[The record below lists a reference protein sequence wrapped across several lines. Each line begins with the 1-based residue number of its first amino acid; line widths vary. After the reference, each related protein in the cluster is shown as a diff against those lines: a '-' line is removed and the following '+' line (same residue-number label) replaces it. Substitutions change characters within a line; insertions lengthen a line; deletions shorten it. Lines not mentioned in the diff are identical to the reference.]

1 MAVKKRRRRKV
12 NEEVSSEIKAAQLA
26 PLEEQKVMH
35 QTDTLRLETAEIN
48 MPKNLF
54 GAETE
59 TARIFHPHR
68 VVVVLIG
75 ILLAFIAFIA
85 YLISQMPDPSR

>member
-1 MAVKKRRRRKV
+1 MALRRIGRRKAS
-12 NEEVSSEIKAAQLA
+12 EEASSEIKAAQLA
-26 PLEEQKVMH
+26 PLEEQKAMH
-35 QTDTLRLETAEIN
+35 RTDTLRLETAEIN

-68 VVVVLIG
+68 IVVILIG
-75 ILLAFIAFIA
+75 ILLVFIAFIA
-85 YLISQMPDPSR
+85 YLISQMPEAAR

>member
-1 MAVKKRRRRKV
+1 MALKKRRWRKANV
-12 NEEVSSEIKAAQLA
+12 EASSEIKAAQLA
-26 PLEEQKVMH
+26 PLEELEAMH

-54 GAETE
+54 GVETE

-68 VVVVLIG
+68 IVVILIG
-75 ILLAFIAFIA
+75 ILLVFIAFVA
-85 YLISQMPDPSR
+85 YLVSQMPEQTR